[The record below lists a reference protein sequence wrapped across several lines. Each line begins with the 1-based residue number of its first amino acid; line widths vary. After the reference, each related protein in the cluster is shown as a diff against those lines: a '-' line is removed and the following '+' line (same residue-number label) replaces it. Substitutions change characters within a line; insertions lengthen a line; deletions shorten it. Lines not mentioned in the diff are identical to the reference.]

1 MTMVMTTA
9 TRWCFKT
16 SPRLWSPSF
25 AQYSNYFENSEK
37 NAYLCIVR
45 AIKLLLKQINKGV
58 HIVQEIFSLNNQ
70 HQVPFITDLE
80 IFPF

>member
-1 MTMVMTTA
+1 MAVVMTTA
-9 TRWCFKT
+9 TQWCFKT
-16 SPRLWSPSF
+16 SPGLWSPSS

-45 AIKLLLKQINKGV
+45 AIKLLLKQINKVV
-58 HIVQEIFSLNNQ
+58 HIVKEIFSLNNQ
-70 HQVPFITDLE
+70 HQVPFITDPK